1 MKWACLRINRSCLR
15 WLLIWIKSLKLLL
28 VHQVVALDF
37 TFGVIVIFAWSN
49 LLRKYPSQVWL
60 RSIQTSIYTSWSKCS
75 ASCYLEQICR
85 SLPSNERS
93 CLVSKT
99 SFWSWLSSRGAHF
112 VLATIHLQ
120 CIWCSILNS
129 IDSWNTWN
137 TSIYNFPC
145 SENFLSRKQLLWL
158 ILSSASGSVECR
170 FSVTLSKV
178 SPEPCNIYMQY
189 YINIKTLQT

>member
-60 RSIQTSIYTSWSKCS
+60 RSIQTSFYTSWSKCS
-75 ASCYLEQICR
+75 ASCYLQQICR

-129 IDSWNTWN
+129 RLMKHVKHINLQFHMLREFSKQKEVALTY
-137 TSIYNFPC
+137 T
-145 SENFLSRKQLLWL
+145 FLSKW
-158 ILSSASGSVECR
+158 ECW
-170 FSVTLSKV
+170 
-178 SPEPCNIYMQY
+178 M
-189 YINIKTLQT
+189 